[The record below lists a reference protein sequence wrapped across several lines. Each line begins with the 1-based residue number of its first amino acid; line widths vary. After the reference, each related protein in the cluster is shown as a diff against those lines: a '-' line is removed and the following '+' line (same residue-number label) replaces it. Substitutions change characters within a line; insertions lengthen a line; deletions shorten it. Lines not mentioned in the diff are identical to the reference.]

1 MGYEGFQEEILR
13 RLKDFYGK
21 DVDISVS
28 SVLKNNGKKCDAVYI
43 YPASKKQGVIPV
55 IYIEEYYEMYKAGT
69 ASMEECI
76 GAIVEAR
83 EQNEVKSD
91 VLCLSGKI
99 LDWDSVKDKVYP
111 ILLLETANQE
121 LLEEVVSTRMLDLA
135 IVYIVR
141 EEMEPGGWGS
151 VKISRQLL
159 ENFGISKEQLHE
171 QAMHNLEQDGYV
183 FLDLE
188 QCVFEQIGIEEIME
202 FGKESIGELQ
212 EGKIYILRNK
222 SGLYGAAGILNQKFL
237 RECTKGKSCYI
248 LPSSVHETI
257 FIPTTSDKRQKE
269 LDDMVAEIN
278 VMQVKM
284 EERLSDHS
292 YYYDAKREE
301 IRILD

>member
-135 IVYIVR
+135 IVYIVLR
-141 EEMEPGGWGS
+141 SAGS
-151 VKISRQLL
+151 FWRTLELARSSFTSRQCIIWSRMDM
-159 ENFGISKEQLHE
+159 FFWIW
-171 QAMHNLEQDGYV
+171 
-183 FLDLE
+183 
-188 QCVFEQIGIEEIME
+188 
-202 FGKESIGELQ
+202 
-212 EGKIYILRNK
+212 
-222 SGLYGAAGILNQKFL
+222 
-237 RECTKGKSCYI
+237 
-248 LPSSVHETI
+248 SSVC
-257 FIPTTSDKRQKE
+257 
-269 LDDMVAEIN
+269 LN
-278 VMQVKM
+278 
-284 EERLSDHS
+284 RL
-292 YYYDAKREE
+292 A
-301 IRILD
+301 